1 LDSNGRPHSI
11 DNIELRLHESIE
23 FGSDDER
30 AITKAIENSFPNA
43 KRRLCTKHLKDNDK
57 HYLQNRVCV
66 NTTERSNIMS
76 AIFGDDGL
84 ISVDDTFNFE
94 AKSLQVKGVENY
106 KQFVEYYDRHL
117 KPRISSFVT
126 EANRRINTK
135 KLWTN
140 NNAESMNRVMK
151 VAVNWKPQ
159 STPEMIQKLYENGR
173 LSVYKPS
180 QCITFNR

>member
-1 LDSNGRPHSI
+1 MFYYQFNTHLLIRVY
-11 DNIELRLHESIE
+11 
-23 FGSDDER
+23 
-30 AITKAIENSFPNA
+30 
-43 KRRLCTKHLKDNDK
+43 LKDNVK
-57 HYLQNRVCV
+57 HYLPNRVGV
-66 NTTERSNIMS
+66 NTTERNNIMS

-84 ISVDDTFNFE
+84 VSADDTFNFE
-94 AKSLQVKGVENY
+94 AKSLQVKEVAENY

-117 KPRISSFVT
+117 KPIISSFVT

-140 NNAESMNRVMK
+140 NNAKSMNRVLK

-159 STPEMIQKLYENGR
+159 SKPVIDPEVVRHGR
-173 LSVYKPS
+173 LSVYKSP

>member
-1 LDSNGRPHSI
+1 MTICNTLKMPRIRLIEPFSHLCAELEHSI

-43 KRRLCTKHLKDNDK
+43 KRHLCTKHLKDNVK
-57 HYLQNRVCV
+57 HYLQNRVGV
-66 NTTERSNIMS
+66 NTTERNNIMS

-84 ISVDDTFNFE
+84 VSADDTFNFK
-94 AKSLQVKGVENY
+94 AKSLQVKEVAENY

-126 EANRRINTK
+126 EAN
-135 KLWTN
+135 
-140 NNAESMNRVMK
+140 
-151 VAVNWKPQ
+151 
-159 STPEMIQKLYENGR
+159 
-173 LSVYKPS
+173 
-180 QCITFNR
+180 